1 MSANKSFG
9 RKEYFW
15 NFIFFPHNKTNDMK
29 LQTLLSACA
38 FLILCSCNSSTNE
51 SSTNQTETKS
61 PKIKEVSVT
70 YTIDSLT
77 MNNYVAYDE
86 NVEGKRPAVL
96 VIHEWWG
103 LNDYTKRRAKML
115 AELGYVAMAVDMYG
129 NGRMGNDPGAA
140 QNLAMPY
147 YQHPD
152 MAKKIFDR
160 AVEELKKDPNV
171 DQTKMAGIGY
181 CFGGGMLLNFVRMGE
196 PLNGIVS
203 FHGSLLGT
211 PANKDL
217 TKAEILV
224 CHGEADSFVN
234 AEVAPF
240 KKQMDSIGKTYTFK
254 SYPGAT
260 HAFTNPDATE
270 TGKKF
275 KMPIEYNAAADSA
288 SWNDMKEFFGRI
300 FK

>member
-1 MSANKSFG
+1 MKRYTLISVCCFAFALLLISCKNEDNNK
-9 RKEYFW
+9 EVD
-15 NFIFFPHNKTNDMK
+15 KT
-29 LQTLLSACA
+29 QIRT
-38 FLILCSCNSSTNE
+38 
-51 SSTNQTETKS
+51 
-61 PKIKEVSVT
+61 PKIKEEPVT
-70 YTIDSLT
+70 YSIDSLN
-77 MNNYVAYDE
+77 MNNYLAFDE

-115 AELGYVAMAVDMYG
+115 AEMGYIAMAVDMYG
-129 NGRMGNDPGAA
+129 NERMGNDPGAA

-160 AVEELKKDPNV
+160 AVEELRKNPNV

-196 PLNGIVS
+196 SLNGIVS

-240 KKQMDSIGKTYTFK
+240 KKQMDSIGKSYTFK

-260 HAFTNPDATE
+260 HAFTNPEATE

-275 KMPIEYNAAADSA
+275 NMPIEYNAAADSA
-288 SWNDMKEFFGRI
+288 SWNDMREFFGRI
-300 FK
+300 FR